1 MAGPI
6 TGNQQPQ
13 LQPLQFGKNDTGN
26 YSIVSYEA
34 ANKAECAALVSILG
48 VQQGINYE
56 ITESFGK
63 SRLTI
68 HYPYSLYGVNPAT
81 DAVELWEFFAQHA
94 EKDLLEAS
102 VESDIIS
109 TLSINNIVQIR
120 LMLQSP
126 TLDVNGNPNVTTAD
140 FSDGNPTNA
149 VAVYQLMM
157 AGVRSYPIEQPVLRH
172 SLTTSNQYA
181 LRRSLAN
188 VRQILS
194 TSTLVAL
201 NNIPNALLFNLPYDY
216 SNNSALAYGW
226 YQMFP
231 NIQEIALL
239 KWQISQ
245 EWQYGLWSTLIWGN
259 PL

>member
-6 TGNQQPQ
+6 TGNQLPQ

-109 TLSINNIVQIR
+109 TLSINNIIQIR

-188 VRQILS
+188 VRQHS
-194 TSTLVAL
+194 ECFTV
-201 NNIPNALLFNLPYDY
+201 
-216 SNNSALAYGW
+216 
-226 YQMFP
+226 
-231 NIQEIALL
+231 
-239 KWQISQ
+239 
-245 EWQYGLWSTLIWGN
+245 
-259 PL
+259 